1 MIADEPK
8 INKAI
13 SEKIEPLYDVWKRE
27 ANWTD
32 EEAIVMY
39 HKLFDEEKPDDLT
52 IRDILADKLDK
63 SYQFYHKMKIHRIYK
78 RARKKLNKI
87 LP

>member
-1 MIADEPK
+1 MIPDEPK

-13 SEKIEPLYDVWKRE
+13 SEKIEPLYEVWKRE
-27 ANWTD
+27 ANWTE

-39 HKLFDEEKPDDLT
+39 HRLFDETKPNDTEILKSLT
-52 IRDILADKLDK
+52 KQLKK
-63 SYQFYHKMKIHRIYK
+63 NFVFYDRTKVSKIYK
-78 RARKKLNKI
+78 KARKKLNKI

>member
-1 MIADEPK
+1 MLNDEPK

-13 SEKIEPLYDVWKRE
+13 CEKIEPLYDVWKHE
-27 ANWTD
+27 AGWTE

-39 HKLFDEEKPDDLT
+39 HKLFDAEKPNDIT
-52 IRDILADKLDK
+52 IRDILSDKLDR
-63 SYQFYHKMKIHRIYK
+63 SYEFYHERKIHRIYK